1 MVRRAYRHVS
11 RWPSPPLPLS
21 SSPSPPLQY
30 WDKTL
35 GAKLTKTA
43 MDVEGRNAGKIEIR
57 GDELVFKG
65 LNAKKQLI
73 ESLKELC
80 PHLSLDT

>member
-1 MVRRAYRHVS
+1 
-11 RWPSPPLPLS
+11 
-21 SSPSPPLQY
+21 
-30 WDKTL
+30 
-35 GAKLTKTA
+35 

-80 PHLSLDT
+80 PHLTLDT